1 MFIRILRGQA
11 YDGAAT
17 LAEIARWCQEL
28 GAGVLGWRRL
38 TAGIGDAGELVL
50 ALRYD
55 AEAVA
60 QQDRDRPE
68 LAAWQASVE
77 RHLTGPGRWY
87 DCPVVHTMKDG
98 DAGEAGFVRVVQGRL
113 ADPVRLAAMR
123 DEVERT
129 LRDRAPHVLGVTVA
143 EHADGTGFTELTYLT
158 SERETRA
165 ADRQMPV
172 EMAVQLG
179 TVRSY
184 VEGLEEVELR
194 DPVLAS
200 PAPLAVA
207 EPRS

>member
-1 MFIRILRGQA
+1 VFLRILRGQA
-11 YDGAAT
+11 YDAAAT
-17 LAEIARWCQEL
+17 LADVDRWRREL

-38 TAGIGDAGELVL
+38 TAGIGEGGELVL

-55 AEAVA
+55 AEADA
-60 QQDRDRPE
+60 RRDQDRPE
-68 LAAWQASVE
+68 LAAWLAAAE
-77 RHLTGPGRWY
+77 RHLTGPARWY
-87 DCPVVHTMKDG
+87 DCPVVHTMKGG
-98 DAGEAGFVRVVQGRL
+98 DAGEAGFVRVV
-113 ADPVRLAAMR
+113 
-123 DEVERT
+123 RT

-184 VEGLEEVELR
+184 VEALEEVELR
-194 DPVLAS
+194 RPLLVS
-200 PAPLAVA
+200 PAVPVA
-207 EPRS
+207 

>member
-1 MFIRILRGQA
+1 MFIRILRGQV
-11 YDGAAT
+11 YDSAAT
-17 LAEIARWCQEL
+17 LAEVARWGREL
-28 GAGVLGWRRL
+28 GAGGLGWQRL
-38 TAGIGDAGELVL
+38 TAGVGEGGELVL

-55 AEAVA
+55 TEAA
-60 QQDRDRPE
+60 ARRDRDRPE
-68 LAAWQASVE
+68 LAAWQSAAE
-77 RHLTGPGRWY
+77 RHLAGRANWY

-98 DAGEAGFVRVVQGRL
+98 DTGDAGFVRVVQGRL

-123 DEVERT
+123 AEVERT

-143 EHADGTGFTELTYLT
+143 EHADGTGFTELTYCT

-194 DPVLAS
+194 SPVLAS
-200 PAPLAVA
+200 PAVPVV
-207 EPRS
+207 S

>member
-1 MFIRILRGQA
+1 VFIRILRGQVV
-11 YDGAAT
+11 DGPAT
-17 LAEIARWCQEL
+17 LTEVNRWREEL

-38 TAGIGDAGELVL
+38 TAGIGEDGELVL

-55 AEAVA
+55 AEAA
-60 QQDRDRPE
+60 ARQDQDRPE
-68 LAAWQASVE
+68 LAAWQAAAE
-77 RHLTGPGRWY
+77 RHLAEPGRWY

-98 DAGEAGFVRVVQGRL
+98 DTGDAGFVRVVQGRL

-123 DEVERT
+123 AEVERT
-129 LRDRAPHVLGVTVA
+129 LRDHAPHVLGVTVA

-184 VEGLEEVELR
+184 VEGLKEVELR
-194 DPVLAS
+194 Q
-200 PAPLAVA
+200 PLLWSAAVA
-207 EPRS
+207 VS

>member
-1 MFIRILRGQA
+1 MFLRILRGQA
-11 YDGAAT
+11 YDAAAT
-17 LAEIARWCQEL
+17 LADVDRWRREL

-38 TAGIGDAGELVL
+38 TAGIGEGGELVL

-55 AEAVA
+55 AEADA
-60 QQDRDRPE
+60 RRDQDRPE
-68 LAAWQASVE
+68 LAAGLAAAE
-77 RHLTGPGRWY
+77 RHLTGPARWY

-123 DEVERT
+123 AEVERT

-143 EHADGTGFTELTYLT
+143 EHADGTGFTELTYCT

-194 DPVLAS
+194 SPVLAS
-200 PAPLAVA
+200 PAVPVV
-207 EPRS
+207 S

>member
-1 MFIRILRGQA
+1 VFIRILRGQA

-17 LAEIARWCQEL
+17 LAEVNRWRREL

-38 TAGIGDAGELVL
+38 TAGIGDGGELVL

-55 AEAVA
+55 TEAA
-60 QQDRDRPE
+60 ARSDRD
-68 LAAWQASVE
+68 
-77 RHLTGPGRWY
+77 PG
-87 DCPVVHTMKDG
+87 
-98 DAGEAGFVRVVQGRL
+98 
-113 ADPVRLAAMR
+113 RLAAMR
-123 DEVERT
+123 AEVERT

-158 SERETRA
+158 SERESRA

-184 VEGLEEVELR
+184 VEALEEVELR
-194 DPVLAS
+194 QPVLAS
-200 PAPLAVA
+200 PAVPVA
-207 EPRS
+207 

>member
-1 MFIRILRGQA
+1 VFIRILRGQA
-11 YDGAAT
+11 FDGAAT
-17 LAEIARWCQEL
+17 RAELGRWRQEL
-28 GAGVLGWRRL
+28 GGGALGWQRL
-38 TAGIGDAGELVL
+38 TAGIGEGGELVL
-50 ALRYD
+50 VLRYD
-55 AEAVA
+55 TEATA
-60 QQDRDRPE
+60 RRDRERPE
-68 LAAWQASVE
+68 LAAWQAGAE
-77 RHLTGPGRWY
+77 RHLVGPGQWY

-98 DAGEAGFVRVVQGRL
+98 DAGQAGFVRVVQGRL

-123 DEVERT
+123 AEVERT

-165 ADRQMPV
+165 ADREMPV

-194 DPVLAS
+194 K
-200 PAPLAVA
+200 PLLSSSATLSV
-207 EPRS
+207 P

>member
-1 MFIRILRGQA
+1 VFLRILRGQA
-11 YDGAAT
+11 YDAAAT
-17 LAEIARWCQEL
+17 LADVDRWRRQL

-38 TAGIGDAGELVL
+38 TAGIGDGGELVL

-55 AEAVA
+55 AEAEA
-60 QQDRDRPE
+60 RRDQDRPE
-68 LAAWQASVE
+68 VVAWQASTE
-77 RHLTGPGRWY
+77 RHLAGPARWY

-123 DEVERT
+123 AEVERT

-143 EHADGTGFTELTYLT
+143 EHADGTGFTELTYCT

-194 DPVLAS
+194 RVLLAS
-200 PAPLAVA
+200 SAVA
-207 EPRS
+207 VP

>member
-17 LAEIARWCQEL
+17 LAEIARWRQEL

-55 AEAVA
+55 TEAA
-60 QQDRDRPE
+60 ARRDQDRPE
-68 LAAWQASVE
+68 LAAWQASAE

-87 DCPVVHTMKDG
+87 ECPVVHTMKDG

-129 LRDRAPHVLGVTVA
+129 LRARAPLVLGVTVA
-143 EHADGTGFTELTYLT
+143 
-158 SERETRA
+158 
-165 ADRQMPV
+165 
-172 EMAVQLG
+172 
-179 TVRSY
+179 
-184 VEGLEEVELR
+184 
-194 DPVLAS
+194 
-200 PAPLAVA
+200 
-207 EPRS
+207 